1 MAYQEQFRV
10 ADGLQAW
17 QSSQDLPWVKSAGL
31 LAFYDDLSTDVKAE
45 WCGEFTRSLTI
56 LPEDEGFLTGT
67 MDNVRVIWN
76 GAYLYDFFRWTGEG
90 VSAWIPAC
98 AVAKPVLVDWIG
110 NACPEAY
117 SLFDTHAI
125 AQVKDGEMATRV
137 RGIGAAIFF
146 RQNPRYIRKDHLQIV
161 MLADASVHVN
171 WGMIFHKSLVDE
183 LRHVAKK
190 LMGPT
195 PIGPFLT
202 KYIQRW
208 FDYLDK
214 NQKSPPIGQIQDVFA
229 RLEMS
234 R

>member
-1 MAYQEQFRV
+1 V

-125 AQVKDGEMATRV
+125 AQVKDPSTWDWGRHLLSAESQIHSQGPPADCNACGCKRPCELGHDLPQVAGGRTPPRCKKV
-137 RGIGAAIFF
+137 DGANTD
-146 RQNPRYIRKDHLQIV
+146 RTVLNK
-161 MLADASVHVN
+161 VHTA
-171 WGMIFHKSLVDE
+171 LV
-183 LRHVAKK
+183 
-190 LMGPT
+190 
-195 PIGPFLT
+195 
-202 KYIQRW
+202 
-208 FDYLDK
+208 
-214 NQKSPPIGQIQDVFA
+214 
-229 RLEMS
+229 
-234 R
+234 